1 MQVKGIPQV
10 PAVDSAALAALADTF
25 RPPRLNFAQVCLY
38 CETRWCEAAACVKAH
53 AASLW
58 APCDDCDGF
67 GSCSHCLNGVVEVD
81 RVGFVE
87 RAARVLPRQRE
98 AAALFVAVA

>member
-1 MQVKGIPQV
+1 MQVKGIAQV

-38 CETRWCEAAACVKAH
+38 CETRWCESASCIRTH

-58 APCDDCDGF
+58 APCADCDGF
-67 GSCSHCLNGVVEVD
+67 GCCDNCLNGVVEVD
-81 RVGFVE
+81 RAGLVDLAE
-87 RAARVLPRQRE
+87 RVLPRQRP
-98 AAALFVAVA
+98 AAAVFVAVA